1 MYFMSNL
8 YSKDNMRYDESFTI
22 RKRHDHKAES
32 NEEFVSDVFF
42 QINHNKRINTGKHN
56 IFTKSS

>member
-42 QINHNKRINTGKHN
+42 KLIIIK
-56 IFTKSS
+56 